1 MEFAIRMRD
10 VTRRF
15 GGRRGVEGISLAVA
29 PGELVGLVGPDGAGK
44 TTLARLAAGVIAP
57 TSGKVEP
64 ESRGRVGYLTGRFSL
79 YPELTVLEN
88 LRFFARLYG
97 MRRPAVDS
105 EARRLL
111 DWVGLLPF
119 TGRRAGDLSG
129 GMRQKLAFVCAV
141 IHRPP
146 VLILDEPTTAV
157 DPVARVEFWRLL
169 RDQARQGCAVLVTTP
184 YMDEAE
190 HCDRVLLLHEGRA
203 LAAGTAVELKQR
215 LPYKMAELTPARGAR
230 PSLTELPT
238 VGAQRRGETE
248 LMFSE
253 AECSSQAELA
263 SAKAQD
269 SCPAVLEPAGVQH
282 PSYVELAPA
291 GVQRPS
297 RAALTAAA
305 EGLPGCRWAVPLGE
319 GVRVAL
325 DPDAP
330 LEAPAGYE
338 LREVPADLEDVFLW
352 LTGAGE
358 EVPAR

>member
-1 MEFAIRMRD
+1 
-10 VTRRF
+10 
-15 GGRRGVEGISLAVA
+15 
-29 PGELVGLVGPDGAGK
+29 
-44 TTLARLAAGVIAP
+44 
-57 TSGKVEP
+57 
-64 ESRGRVGYLTGRFSL
+64 
-79 YPELTVLEN
+79 
-88 LRFFARLYG
+88 
-97 MRRPAVDS
+97 RPAVDS

-129 GMRQKLAFVCAV
+129 GMRQKLALVCAV

-203 LAAGTAVELKQR
+203 LAAGTAAELKQR
-215 LPYKMAELTPARGAR
+215 LPYRMVELTPAGGPR

-263 SAKAQD
+263 SAEAQD

-325 DPDAP
+325 DPAAP
-330 LEAPAGYE
+330 LDPPAGYE

-358 EVPAR
+358 EVAAG

>member
-1 MEFAIRMRD
+1 MEFAIRLRD

-15 GGRRGVEGISLAVA
+15 GGQPAVEGISLTVA
-29 PGELVGLVGPDGAGK
+29 PDELVGLVGPDGSGK

-57 TSGKVEP
+57 TSGRVEP

-97 MRRPAVDS
+97 MRRAETDAAA
-105 EARRLL
+105 ERLL
-111 DWVGLLPF
+111 GWVGLLPF
-119 TGRRAGDLSG
+119 TARRAGALSG
-129 GMRQKLAFVCAV
+129 GMRQKLALVCAL

-146 VLILDEPTTAV
+146 LLILDEPTTAV

-169 RDQARQGCAVLVTTP
+169 KEQARQGCAVLVTTP

-203 LAAGTAVELKQR
+203 VAEGTAAELKQR
-215 LPYKMAELTPARGAR
+215 LPYRMAELTPAGGPGPGA
-230 PSLTELPT
+230 P
-238 VGAQRRGETE
+238 
-248 LMFSE
+248 
-253 AECSSQAELA
+253 
-263 SAKAQD
+263 
-269 SCPAVLEPAGVQH
+269 
-282 PSYVELAPA
+282 
-291 GVQRPS
+291 RPS
-297 RAALTAAA
+297 RAALAAA
-305 EGLPGCRWAVPLGE
+305 AAGIPGCRWTVPLGE

-325 DPDAP
+325 DPAAP
-330 LEAPAGYE
+330 LDPPAGYA

-358 EVPAR
+358 EVSAR

>member
-129 GMRQKLAFVCAV
+129 GMRQKLALVCAV

-169 RDQARQGCAVLVTTP
+169 GEQARQGCAVLVTTP

-203 LAAGTAVELKQR
+203 LAAGTAAELKQR
-215 LPYKMAELTPARGAR
+215 LPYRMVELTPAGGPR
-230 PSLTELPT
+230 PRR
-238 VGAQRRGETE
+238 VGLMPAEAQRAGR
-248 LMFSE
+248 
-253 AECSSQAELA
+253 A
-263 SAKAQD
+263 
-269 SCPAVLEPAGVQH
+269 EPADTEMPG
-282 PSYVELAPA
+282 PSETELAPA
-291 GVQRPS
+291 EALSPSRPWPGAAEMPGRSPAEAPPGAQRPS

-325 DPDAP
+325 DPAAP
-330 LEAPAGYE
+330 LDPPAGYE

-358 EVPAR
+358 EVAAG